1 MHIVLTDILTCPVCG
16 PDFGL
21 IVLAQQIE
29 DRRVLEGR
37 LGCPHCERH
46 YPIED
51 GLAHLEVDT
60 KLPVGEAEGA
70 DAERALR
77 IAAFAGL
84 QEGRGLSL
92 LVGAPAG
99 QATELAKLF
108 PGTEFIAFADDAD
121 DRWAEQAG
129 VNRIASGERLPVGS
143 GRLRAVVLS
152 GADAA
157 GLLDEAARVLSVG
170 GRLVWL
176 DAPADTDAAL
186 AAAGLRVMARDPANL
201 IAVRAA

>member
-37 LGCPHCERH
+37 LGCPNCERH
-46 YPIED
+46 YPIER
-51 GLAHLEVDT
+51 GLAHLEPDT
-60 KLPVGEAEGA
+60 KLTVGEGEAA
-70 DAERALR
+70 DAERAVR

-92 LVGAPAG
+92 LIGAPAG
-99 QATELAKLF
+99 QAAELAKLL
-108 PGTEFIAFADDAD
+108 PGTEFIAFADNI

-129 VNRIASGERLPVGS
+129 VNRMVAGKHLPVGNA
-143 GRLRAVVLS
+143 RLRAVVLS
-152 GADAA
+152 GAEGI
-157 GLLDEAARVLSVG
+157 GLLGEAARVLSVG

-186 AAAGLRVMARDPANL
+186 AAAGLRAMARDPANL